1 MLYLLADNLF
11 ELEGLDGRVGAG
23 VDDDGGLTLVRIAC
37 VVVAVVGNSCV
48 VVAVVG
54 NCCAVVGNSCAVV
67 AVVGN
72 CCSQCRMCGCAG

>member
-23 VDDDGGLTLVRIAC
+23 VDDDGGLTVVRIAC
-37 VVVAVVGNSCV
+37 AVAVAVAVRNCCAVAVRSCC
-48 VVAVVG
+48 AVVG
-54 NCCAVVGNSCAVV
+54 NCC